1 MQVTAA
7 STLLSPL
14 IATTSGNKAK
24 EPPIAE
30 FAPATNNSTAD
41 KVTLGQTQD
50 SAGSYD
56 LASVYISGL
65 RDNKPRGQAASAI
78 SQNLLSSLNSFGAG
92 KSPFSIGGV
101 FSQIGSLSRET
112 NEYKNEARRMKVT
125 QEMAVKSPVPNFD
138 IRTSSNNQSVHLN
151 IKTKDGDTI
160 KIELSN
166 RNIGTENSTLEF
178 SFTVDGSLSEAEQK
192 ALGELAEKLG
202 QMGDEFFRTDTT
214 ELRDLKGIDTS
225 VISGF
230 SFTLTRPD
238 GKGDFVEQS
247 YEFSVDEEKQ
257 TQTLRASDVR
267 GYSVDITTNL
277 NALMESST
285 ADVRMLEPYLKLI
298 REATDDADTNNKSRR
313 FMLDA
318 FESMFAQFINRPAPP
333 EAETATDATLAAFDS
348 GLPDFTATIR
358 SKVIHNREFYSQTSA
373 LVLNLTQETR
383 IETNA
388 DTRLIKQ
395 ESRYELSNNWF
406 EGILDLES
414 PGVTNPNYRYI
425 TEHREGNVSR
435 ILSMSDD
442 KVNNLLVE
450 QNVSGTKE
458 VSEFINYKLVDKTT
472 DELTDHKLQQFSN
485 LLATLND
492 NKQYTAI
499 NELLKDSKNDVF
511 LDYK

>member
-7 STLLSPL
+7 SALLPL
-14 IATTSGNKAK
+14 TATTPNNQVRES
-24 EPPIAE
+24 PVVE
-30 FAPATNNSTAD
+30 FAPAANNSTAD
-41 KVTLGQTQD
+41 KVTLGKTPD
-50 SAGSYD
+50 LAGSYD
-56 LASVYISGL
+56 LAAVYISGL
-65 RDNKPRGQAASAI
+65 RDSKPKGQAASAI

-92 KSPFSIGGV
+92 KSPLSVSSI

-112 NEYKNEARRMKVT
+112 TDYKNEARRMKVT

-160 KIELSN
+160 QIELSN
-166 RNIGTENSTLEF
+166 KKIGAENATLEF

-214 ELRDLKGIDTS
+214 ELRNLKGIDTS

-238 GKGDFVEQS
+238 AKGNFVEQS
-247 YEFSVDEEKQ
+247 YEFSVDDDTQ

-277 NALMESST
+277 STLVESST
-285 ADVRMLEPYLKLI
+285 ADARMLEPYLELI
-298 REATDDADTNNKSRR
+298 RQATDDADTNNKSRR

-318 FESMFAQFINRPAPP
+318 FESMFAQFINRPQTLEP
-333 EAETATDATLAAFDS
+333 ETATNATLSAFDS

-358 SKVIHNREFYSQTSA
+358 SKVIHNREFYSQTSS
-373 LVLNLTQETR
+373 LVLTLAQETR
-383 IETNA
+383 VETNA
-388 DTRLIKQ
+388 DARLIKQ
-395 ESRYELSNNWF
+395 DSRYELTNNRF
-406 EGILDLES
+406 EGVVDLEN
-414 PGVTNPNYRYI
+414 PDVTNPNYRYI

-435 ILSMSDD
+435 ILSMTDD

-450 QNVSGTKE
+450 QNVTSTKE
-458 VSEFINYKLVDKTT
+458 ISEFENYKLVDKKT
-472 DELTDHKLQQFSN
+472 DEYSDHKLQQFSN
-485 LLATLND
+485 LLTTLND
-492 NKQYTAI
+492 NKQYAAI
-499 NELLKDSKNDVF
+499 NALIEDSKSNFF
-511 LDYK
+511 LDY